1 MTADILSLTLEELS
15 EQFAELG
22 IQKFR
27 AKQVYEWMHKHLA
40 SSYDDMTNLPKV
52 LREQLSESFP
62 LYNCHIARK
71 QVSKLDGTVKYL
83 FRLHDG
89 DFVESVVMKYKYGY
103 TICVSSQVGCKM
115 GCAFCAS
122 TLGGFKRSLMP
133 GEILSQ
139 LYTAQKDLGERISHI
154 VLMGMGEPLDN
165 YDNVMRF
172 LELITDE
179 KGLNLSMRNISLST
193 CGIVPKIYEMLD
205 KHMQLTLSISL
216 HAPSDE
222 LRSRIMPINKR
233 YSVDEL
239 LKVCRKYASETSRRI
254 SFEYAMLSGMND
266 SDDCAQ
272 LLASKLKGML
282 CHVNLIPV
290 NEVAE
295 SPFKPS
301 SHERVERFVKILEKN
316 GISAPARCR
325 SGECGFCHSH
335 LVSGKVYVPKHLEY
349 RRLADY
355 KFDCIHPCCSFPL
368 TDIEINVP
376 AAK

>member
-1 MTADILSLTLEELS
+1 MSRDILSMTFEELS
-15 EQFAELG
+15 EEFSALK

-27 AKQVYEWMHKHLA
+27 AKQVYEWLHKHLA
-40 SSYDDMTNLPKV
+40 SDYDEMSNLPKS
-52 LREQLSESFP
+52 LREELSEKFP
-62 LYNCHIARK
+62 LYTCKIAKK
-71 QVSKLDGTVKYL
+71 QVSKLDSTVKYL
-83 FRLHDG
+83 FEMHDG

-122 TLGGFKRSLMP
+122 TLGGFKRSLLP

-179 KGLNLSMRNISLST
+179 KGLNISMRNISLST
-193 CGIVPKIYEMLD
+193 CGIVPKIRELLN

-222 LRSRIMPINKR
+222 LRSKIMPINNK

-239 LKVCRKYASETSRRI
+239 LHICRKYAFETSRRI
-254 SFEYAMLSGMND
+254 SFEYAMLSGVND
-266 SDDCAQ
+266 SDDCAA

-301 SHERVERFVKILEKN
+301 SHERVERFVEILGKSGINATVRRKLGSDIDASCGQLRQKENKN
-316 GISAPARCR
+316 RKKGV
-325 SGECGFCHSH
+325 E
-335 LVSGKVYVPKHLEY
+335 
-349 RRLADY
+349 
-355 KFDCIHPCCSFPL
+355 
-368 TDIEINVP
+368 
-376 AAK
+376 

>member
-1 MTADILSLTLEELS
+1 MNRDIMSMTLEEMTL
-15 EQFAELG
+15 EFTENG

-27 AKQVYEWMHKHLA
+27 AKQIYEWIHRHLV
-40 SSYDDMTNLPKV
+40 SSYDEMSNIPKA
-52 LREQLSESFP
+52 LRDELSEKFP
-62 LYNCHIARK
+62 LHNCEIARK
-71 QVSKLDGTVKYL
+71 QVSELDGTVKYL

-122 TLGGFKRSLMP
+122 TLGGFKRSLYP

-139 LYTAQKDLGERISHI
+139 LYTAQRDIGERISHI

-165 YDNVMRF
+165 FDNVMRF
-172 LELITDE
+172 LALVSDE
-179 KGLNLSMRNISLST
+179 KGVNLSMRNISLST
-193 CGIVPKIYEMLD
+193 CGIVPKVEELL
-205 KHMQLTLSISL
+205 KKKMQLTLSVSL

-222 LRSRIMPINKR
+222 LRNKIMPINKK
-233 YSVDEL
+233 YKVDEL
-239 LKVCRKYASETSRRI
+239 LTACRKYASETSRRI

-266 SDDCAQ
+266 SDECAK

-301 SHERVERFVKILEKN
+301 SPERVERFVSILAKN
-316 GISAPARCR
+316 GINATVRRKLGSDIDA
-325 SGECGFCHSH
+325 SCGQ
-335 LVSGKVYVPKHLEY
+335 L
-349 RRLADY
+349 RLKENKNSRKGD
-355 KFDCIHPCCSFPL
+355 
-368 TDIEINVP
+368 E
-376 AAK
+376 

>member
-1 MTADILSLTLEELS
+1 MSRDIISMTFEELLEEFS
-15 EQFAELG
+15 ALG

-27 AKQVYEWMHKHLA
+27 AKQVYEWLHKHLA
-40 SSYDDMTNLPKV
+40 SEYNEMLNLPKI
-52 LREQLSESFP
+52 LREELNEKFP
-62 LYNCHIARK
+62 LYTCKIARK

-83 FRLHDG
+83 FEMHDG

-122 TLGGFKRSLMP
+122 TLGGFKRSLLP

-165 YDNVMRF
+165 YDNVIRF

-179 KGLNLSMRNISLST
+179 KGLNISMRNISLST
-193 CGIVPKIYEMLD
+193 CGIVPKINELIE

-216 HAPSDE
+216 HAPCDE
-222 LRSRIMPINKR
+222 IRSKIMPINNK

-239 LKVCRKYASETSRRI
+239 LRTCRKYASETSRRI
-254 SFEYAMLSGMND
+254 SFEYAMLSGVND
-266 SDDCAQ
+266 SDVCASM
-272 LLASKLKGML
+272 LASKLKGML

-301 SHERVERFVKILEKN
+301 SPDRVGRFVEILGKSGINATVRRKLGSDIDASCGQLRQKENKN
-316 GISAPARCR
+316 RMKGV
-325 SGECGFCHSH
+325 E
-335 LVSGKVYVPKHLEY
+335 
-349 RRLADY
+349 
-355 KFDCIHPCCSFPL
+355 
-368 TDIEINVP
+368 
-376 AAK
+376 